1 MKIKNNVV
9 EVHQIKLE
17 VWKIPIVGKIRAIST
32 SKIKKIIAIKKNRKE
47 KGKRAEFIGSNPHSK
62 GEDFSRSITAFLDK
76 TEAKPIT
83 TLLIIK
89 ITVPIIKTKKIT
101 YTKIFRPHNWKS
113 CILFILYK

>member
-1 MKIKNNVV
+1 MKNRVV
-9 EVHQIKLE
+9 EAHQIRFE
-17 VWKIPIVGKIRAIST
+17 VWKIITVGRINAIST

-62 GEDFSRSITAFLDK
+62 GEDFSRSITAFLER
-76 TEAKPIT
+76 TEARPIT
-83 TLLIIK
+83 TLLMIK
-89 ITVPIIKTKKIT
+89 ITVPMIKTKKIT

>member
-1 MKIKNNVV
+1 MKNNVV

-17 VWKIPIVGKIRAIST
+17 VWKIMIVGRISAIST

-47 KGKRAEFIGSNPHSK
+47 KGKRAEFIGSKPHSK
-62 GEDFSRSITAFLDK
+62 GEDFSRSITAFLDN
-76 TEAKPIT
+76 TDARLIT

-89 ITVPIIKTKKIT
+89 ITVLIIKTKKIT